1 MWFVTFNTE
10 IIQLLLFQQN
20 RAINRESIE
29 GCISD
34 KSSWNETVD
43 QLSSDT
49 SEKAGRPDVV
59 TELVINTTID
69 LAHVMDAF

>member
-1 MWFVTFNTE
+1 MQFILFNTE
-10 IIQLLLFQQN
+10 VITLLLFQQN
-20 RAINRESIE
+20 RTINRESIE

-49 SEKAGRPDVV
+49 SERAGRRDVV
-59 TELVINTTID
+59 TEPVINTTVD
-69 LAHVMDAF
+69 LAHVIDAL

>member
-10 IIQLLLFQQN
+10 IIQLLIFQQD
-20 RAINRESIE
+20 RTVYRESIE

-49 SEKAGRPDVV
+49 SERAGRRDVA
-59 TELVINTTID
+59 TELVINAKVD
-69 LAHVMDAF
+69 LAHVIDAF

>member
-1 MWFVTFNTE
+1 MWFVMFNTE

-20 RAINRESIE
+20 RAINTESIE

-69 LAHVMDAF
+69 LAHVIDAF